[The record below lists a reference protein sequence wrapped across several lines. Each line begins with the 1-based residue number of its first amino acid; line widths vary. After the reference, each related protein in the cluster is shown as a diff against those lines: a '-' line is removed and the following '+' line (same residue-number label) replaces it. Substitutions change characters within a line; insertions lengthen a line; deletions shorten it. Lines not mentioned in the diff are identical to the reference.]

1 MANSYLEDIGDK
13 GSKLYDFIN
22 NVNQKAVVYAVY
34 VLNNKIAVKCYSP
47 VFGDLVIRD
56 AERMGV
62 RDIRRGDIVVVSC
75 AFDELG
81 KEIFVINENIT
92 QKEIQAAGVRKI
104 LKDFNEIEHQKISF
118 AAAKKQLT
126 K

>member
-1 MANSYLEDIGDK
+1 MAYNENIGGKD
-13 GSKLYDFIN
+13 SKLNDFIN
-22 NVNQKAVVYAVY
+22 NANQQAVVYAVY
-34 VLNNKIAVKCYSP
+34 VLNNKTAVKCYSP
-47 VFGDLVIRD
+47 IFGDLVIRD

-62 RDIRRGDIVVVSC
+62 KDIRRGDIIVISS

-92 QKEIQAAGVRKI
+92 QQEIQAAGLEQI
-104 LKDFNEIEHQKISF
+104 LKNFNEVERQKIAF
-118 AAAKKQLT
+118 AYAKKQLT